1 MTRRNR
7 QNKTANSAK
16 ASDGFANL
24 VQRVGYGA
32 QNSLSAGTYVPSEMI
47 TKNRLK
53 LEWMYRQSWVAGG
66 VVDSIAED
74 MTRAGVE
81 ISATSDPQQIHEL
94 QAGLNRLGIW
104 DALLNALKWS
114 RLYGGAVC
122 VFQIKGQSLSEPLRL
137 DTIGKGQFEGL
148 AVYDRWQLQPDV
160 SRFIRSGPMIGLPM
174 YYQLVG
180 GEATVATGEKIHH
193 SRLIRLIGLQL
204 PYYQAMTENYWG
216 ESVIERFYDRLLA
229 FDTVTMGAASLV
241 DKAHLRSIGV
251 EGLREILSIGGP
263 AEENLIKM
271 FTYIRQMQTNEGIT
285 LVDKEDTVQ
294 ANSYTFSGLSD
305 MMLQFAQQISGATQ
319 IPLVRLMGQS
329 PAGLSSSGESD
340 WRNYY
345 DNINAQQES
354 RLRSGIE
361 TVLSIMHRSLYGTP
375 PPSEMTFKFA
385 SLWQT
390 STSEKMTNAKTGTE
404 AIIAAADAG
413 LITPVIAMQE
423 LKQLSEDTGMFSN
436 IDDEA
441 IAEAELDLDPPM
453 PEAPAPEGPSP
464 EPVSA
469 MDKIKA
475 WIKG

>member
-7 QNKTANSAK
+7 QTKLATSAK

-32 QNSLSAGTYVPSEMI
+32 QNSLSAGTYTPSELI
-47 TKNRLK
+47 TKNRMK

-74 MTRAGVE
+74 MTRAGIE
-81 ISATSDPQQIHEL
+81 IAATSEPQQIQEL
-94 QAGLNRLGIW
+94 QAGMNRLGIW

-137 DTIGKGQFEGL
+137 DTIGLGQFEGL
-148 AVYDRWQLQPDV
+148 AVYDRWQLQPDM
-160 SRFIRSGPMIGLPM
+160 SRFIQSGPMIGLPM
-174 YYQLVG
+174 HYQLVG
-180 GEATVATGEKIHH
+180 GESNQSIGEAIHYT
-193 SRLIRLIGLQL
+193 RLIRIIGLQL
-204 PYYQAMTENYWG
+204 PYHQAMTENYWG
-216 ESVIERFYDRLLA
+216 ESIIERFYDRLLA

-251 EGLREILSIGGP
+251 EGLREILSMGGP

-345 DNINAQQES
+345 DNVNAQQES

-361 TVLSIMHRSLYGTP
+361 TVLNIMHRSMYGTP
-375 PPSEMTFKFA
+375 PPPEMTFKFA

-390 STSEKMTNAKTGTE
+390 STSEKVANAKAGTE

-441 IAEAELDLDPPM
+441 IAEMELEPPI
-453 PEAPAPEGPSP
+453 PEAPAPEQPSP
-464 EPVSA
+464 EAAPASA